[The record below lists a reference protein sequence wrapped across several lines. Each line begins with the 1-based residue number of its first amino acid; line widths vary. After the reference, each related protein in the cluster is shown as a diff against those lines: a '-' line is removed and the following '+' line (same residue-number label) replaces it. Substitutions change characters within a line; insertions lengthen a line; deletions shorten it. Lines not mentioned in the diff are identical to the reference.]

1 VTGRPRVGRPPGR
14 QRPGGGA
21 LVLALILV
29 ALNLRPAIASVP
41 PVLPDIQ
48 RDLGLSGTAAGALT
62 ALPVVCL
69 GLFAPV
75 AARLAARFGVDR
87 VVAWALVVLGAGT
100 LARAVGGAAGL
111 FAATF
116 LAGIGLAVGGAL
128 LPGIVKAHFA
138 ADRAATVTGLYT
150 TGLAGGA
157 LLAAALT
164 VPLRNL
170 FGGSWAPA
178 LAVWALPA
186 VAALA
191 VWRQVAPRPAAAGSA
206 PPAGLG
212 APAPDPPGSLSA
224 AGAEA
229 RGLDPPAASDLPAEA
244 AAPPGQGLPWRSGL
258 AWRVTLYT
266 GLQSL
271 LFYASLTWL
280 APLFQAH
287 GWSAERA
294 GALLAV
300 FSLTQLVSTLGL
312 PVLAD
317 RTGDRRPWIALAVS
331 ACTAGLLALAVAPL
345 AAPWLVAAVIGFGTG
360 GMFAMALTLLVDA
373 AADPA
378 ASRRLSGMAFLVG
391 YLLAA
396 AGPAAVGGLY
406 DATGGFTA
414 AFLALVAVGVVTL
427 ALGVSVRRGQVVWA
441 AGPRSD
447 GRQPRCRRR

>member
-1 VTGRPRVGRPPGR
+1 VKGRPHAQRPPGR
-14 QRPGGGA
+14 RRPGDGA
-21 LVLALILV
+21 LVLALVLV

-48 RDLGLSGTAAGALT
+48 RDLGLSGTGAGVLT
-62 ALPVVCL
+62 ALPVLCL
-69 GLFAPV
+69 GLFAP
-75 AARLAARFGVDR
+75 AAAWLAGRFGVDR

-100 LARAVGGAAGL
+100 LARALGGAAVL

-128 LPGIVKAHFA
+128 LPGIVKAHFP

-186 VAALA
+186 AAALL
-191 VWRQVAPRPAAAGSA
+191 VWRQVAA
-206 PPAGLG
+206 PT
-212 APAPDPPGSLSA
+212 APGRPPGSPEPLGEPG
-224 AGAEA
+224 AGVGGS
-229 RGLDPPAASDLPAEA
+229 RGPADE
-244 AAPPGQGLPWRSGL
+244 AAPPGGGGPRNLGPAAEPVPAAGGGLPWRSGL

-271 LFYASLTWL
+271 LFYAALTWL
-280 APLFQAH
+280 SPLYRAQ

-294 GALLAV
+294 GLLLAV
-300 FSLTQLVSTLGL
+300 FSLSQLAATLGL
-312 PVLAD
+312 PALAD
-317 RTGDRRPWIALAVS
+317 RTGDRRPWIALAVG
-331 ACTAGLLALAVAPL
+331 ACTAGLLVVAVAPM
-345 AAPWLVAAVIGFGTG
+345 AAPWLAAAVIGFGVG
-360 GMFAMALTLLVDA
+360 GQFAMALTLLVDT

-396 AGPAAVGGLY
+396 AGPAAVGVLY

-414 AFLALVAVGVVTL
+414 AFLALTAIGVVTL
-427 ALGVSVRRGQVVWA
+427 ALGVSVRRGAVV
-441 AGPRSD
+441 
-447 GRQPRCRRR
+447 

>member
-1 VTGRPRVGRPPGR
+1 VRRRPPAVRPPGPR
-14 QRPGGGA
+14 RPGGGA

-191 VWRQVAPRPAAAGSA
+191 VWRRVAA
-206 PPAGLG
+206 PPAT
-212 APAPDPPGSLSA
+212 PDPP
-224 AGAEA
+224 AGDA
-229 RGLDPPAASDLPAEA
+229 GPPAGP
-244 AAPPGQGLPWRSGL
+244 APPPAGGGLPWRSGL

-280 APLFQAH
+280 SPLFQAH

-300 FSLTQLVSTLGL
+300 FSLTQLVATLGL

-360 GMFAMALTLLVDA
+360 GQFAMALTLLVDA

-396 AGPAAVGGLY
+396 VGPAAVGGLY

-414 AFLALVAVGVVTL
+414 AFLALTAVGVVTL
-427 ALGVSVRRGQVVWA
+427 ALGVSVRRGAVV
-441 AGPRSD
+441 
-447 GRQPRCRRR
+447 

>member
-1 VTGRPRVGRPPGR
+1 VTGRQRAVRPPGR
-14 QRPGGGA
+14 RRPGGGA
-21 LVLALILV
+21 LVLALVLV

-100 LARAVGGAAGL
+100 LVRALGGAAGL

-128 LPGIVKAHFA
+128 LPGIVKANFA

-170 FGGSWAPA
+170 LGGSWAPA

-191 VWRQVAPRPAAAGSA
+191 VWRQVAPPAA
-206 PPAGLG
+206 PAT
-212 APAPDPPGSLSA
+212 
-224 AGAEA
+224 
-229 RGLDPPAASDLPAEA
+229 PAAEGLA
-244 AAPPGQGLPWRSGL
+244 AAPGGLPWRSGL

-280 APLFQAH
+280 SPLFQAH

-300 FSLTQLVSTLGL
+300 FSLTQLVATLGL

-360 GMFAMALTLLVDA
+360 GQFAMALTLLVDA

-414 AFLALVAVGVVTL
+414 AFLALTAVGVVTL
-427 ALGVSVRRGQVVWA
+427 ALGVSVRRGPVV
-441 AGPRSD
+441 
-447 GRQPRCRRR
+447 

>member
-1 VTGRPRVGRPPGR
+1 
-14 QRPGGGA
+14 
-21 LVLALILV
+21 LVLV

-48 RDLGLSGTAAGALT
+48 HDLGLSGTGAGVLT
-62 ALPVVCL
+62 ALPVLCL
-69 GLFAPV
+69 GLFAP
-75 AARLAARFGVDR
+75 AAAWLASRFGVDR

-100 LARAVGGAAGL
+100 LARALGGAAVL

-128 LPGIVKAHFA
+128 LPGIVKAHFP

-186 VAALA
+186 AAALL
-191 VWRQVAPRPAAAGSA
+191 VWRQVAAPGRPAAE
-206 PPAGLG
+206 P
-212 APAPDPPGSLSA
+212 APA
-224 AGAEA
+224 AG
-229 RGLDPPAASDLPAEA
+229 G
-244 AAPPGQGLPWRSGL
+244 GLPWRSGL

-271 LFYASLTWL
+271 LFYAALTWL
-280 APLFQAH
+280 SPLYRAR

-294 GALLAV
+294 GLLLAV
-300 FSLTQLVSTLGL
+300 FSLTQLVATLGL
-312 PVLAD
+312 PALAD
-317 RTGDRRPWIALAVS
+317 RTGDRRPWTALAVG
-331 ACTAGLLALAVAPL
+331 ACTAGLLVVAVAPM
-345 AAPWLVAAVIGFGTG
+345 AAPWLAAAVIGFGTG
-360 GMFAMALTLLVDA
+360 GQFAMALTLLVDT

-396 AGPAAVGGLY
+396 AGPAAVGVLH
-406 DATGGFTA
+406 DVTGGFTA
-414 AFLALVAVGVVTL
+414 AFLALTVIGVVTL
-427 ALGVSVRRGQVVWA
+427 TLGVSVRRGAVV
-441 AGPRSD
+441 
-447 GRQPRCRRR
+447 

>member
-1 VTGRPRVGRPPGR
+1 V
-14 QRPGGGA
+14 
-21 LVLALILV
+21 LV

-48 RDLGLSGTAAGALT
+48 RDLGLSGTAAGLLT

-69 GLFAPV
+69 GLFAPA
-75 AARLAARFGVDR
+75 AARLAGRFGVDR
-87 VVAWALVVLGAGT
+87 VVAGALVVLGAGT
-100 LARAVGGAAGL
+100 LARAVGGGSGGLMPGSPALRIAGL

-116 LAGIGLAVGGAL
+116 LAGAGLAVGGAL
-128 LPGIVKAHFA
+128 LPGIVKAHVA
-138 ADRAATVTGLYT
+138 EDRAATVTGLYT

-170 FGGSWAPA
+170 LGGSWAPA

-191 VWRQVAPRPAAAGSA
+191 VWRQVTPLPGAARPAADP
-206 PPAGLG
+206 PPAGT
-212 APAPDPPGSLSA
+212 PP
-224 AGAEA
+224 
-229 RGLDPPAASDLPAEA
+229 RG
-244 AAPPGQGLPWRSGL
+244 GLPWHSRL

-280 APLFQAH
+280 APLYQAR

-300 FSLTQLVSTLGL
+300 FSLTQLVATLGL

-317 RTGDRRPWIALAVS
+317 RTGDRRPWIALSVG
-331 ACTAGLLALAVAPL
+331 ACTAGLAALAVAPL
-345 AAPWLVAAVIGFGTG
+345 AAPWLVAAMIGFGAG
-360 GMFAMALTLLVDA
+360 GQFAMALTLLVDA

-414 AFLALVAVGVVTL
+414 AFLALAAVGVVTL
-427 ALGVSVRRGQVVWA
+427 ALGVSVRRGQVV
-441 AGPRSD
+441 
-447 GRQPRCRRR
+447 

>member
-1 VTGRPRVGRPPGR
+1 VF
-14 QRPGGGA
+14 
-21 LVLALILV
+21 ALILV

-48 RDLGLSGTAAGALT
+48 RDLHLSGTAAGALT

-75 AARLAARFGVDR
+75 AARLAARFGVGR

-186 VAALA
+186 AAALA
-191 VWRQVAPRPAAAGSA
+191 VWRQVAPPPAAGPAPPTGAADPAAAPGV
-206 PPAGLG
+206 
-212 APAPDPPGSLSA
+212 PPG
-224 AGAEA
+224 
-229 RGLDPPAASDLPAEA
+229 RG
-244 AAPPGQGLPWRSGL
+244 GLPWRSGL

-280 APLFQAH
+280 SPLFQAH

-427 ALGVSVRRGQVVWA
+427 AFGVSVRRGEVV
-441 AGPRSD
+441 
-447 GRQPRCRRR
+447 

>member
-1 VTGRPRVGRPPGR
+1 
-14 QRPGGGA
+14 
-21 LVLALILV
+21 LVLV

-48 RDLGLSGTAAGALT
+48 HDLGLSGTGAGVLT
-62 ALPVVCL
+62 ALPVLCL
-69 GLFAPV
+69 GLFAP
-75 AARLAARFGVDR
+75 AAAWLAGRFGVDR

-100 LARAVGGAAGL
+100 LARAVGGAAVL

-128 LPGIVKAHFA
+128 LPGIVKAHFP

-186 VAALA
+186 AAALL
-191 VWRQVAPRPAAAGSA
+191 VWRQVAAAGSRG
-206 PPAGLG
+206 PAAEP
-212 APAPDPPGSLSA
+212 APA
-224 AGAEA
+224 AG
-229 RGLDPPAASDLPAEA
+229 G
-244 AAPPGQGLPWRSGL
+244 GLPWRSGL

-271 LFYASLTWL
+271 LFYAALTWL
-280 APLFQAH
+280 SPLYRAH

-294 GALLAV
+294 GLLLAV
-300 FSLTQLVSTLGL
+300 FSLTQLVATLGL
-312 PVLAD
+312 PALAD
-317 RTGDRRPWIALAVS
+317 RTGDRRPWTALAVG
-331 ACTAGLLALAVAPL
+331 ACTAGLLVVAVAPM
-345 AAPWLVAAVIGFGTG
+345 AAPWLAAAVIGFGTG
-360 GMFAMALTLLVDA
+360 GQFAMALTLLVDT

-396 AGPAAVGGLY
+396 AGPAAVGILH
-406 DATGGFTA
+406 DATGGFTE
-414 AFLALVAVGVVTL
+414 AFLALTVIGVVTL
-427 ALGVSVRRGQVVWA
+427 ALGVSVRRGAVV
-441 AGPRSD
+441 
-447 GRQPRCRRR
+447 

>member
-1 VTGRPRVGRPPGR
+1 MRGRPHAVRPPGPR
-14 QRPGGGA
+14 QPGGGA
-21 LVLALILV
+21 LVLALVLV

-75 AARLAARFGVDR
+75 AARLAGRFGVDR

-116 LAGIGLAVGGAL
+116 VAGIGLAVGGAL
-128 LPGIVKAHFA
+128 LPGIVKANFA
-138 ADRAATVTGLYT
+138 ADRAATVTGMYT

-170 FGGSWAPA
+170 LGGSWAPA

-191 VWRQVAPRPAAAGSA
+191 VWRQVAA
-206 PPAGLG
+206 PAG
-212 APAPDPPGSLSA
+212 PG
-224 AGAEA
+224 GP
-229 RGLDPPAASDLPAEA
+229 GPAEA
-244 AAPPGQGLPWRSGL
+244 SPPARGGLPWRSGL

-280 APLFQAH
+280 SPLFQAR

-300 FSLTQLVSTLGL
+300 FSLTQLVATLGL

-317 RTGDRRPWIALAVS
+317 RTGDRRPWIALSVS

-360 GMFAMALTLLVDA
+360 GQFAMALTLLVDA

-378 ASRRLSGMAFLVG
+378 AARRLSGMAFLVG

-414 AFLALVAVGVVTL
+414 AFLALTAVGVVTL
-427 ALGVSVRRGQVVWA
+427 ALGVSVRRGAVV
-441 AGPRSD
+441 
-447 GRQPRCRRR
+447 

>member
-1 VTGRPRVGRPPGR
+1 VKGRPHAQRPPGR
-14 QRPGGGA
+14 RRPGGGA
-21 LVLALILV
+21 LVLALVLV

-48 RDLGLSGTAAGALT
+48 RDLGLSGTGAGVLT
-62 ALPVVCL
+62 ALPVLCL
-69 GLFAPV
+69 GLFAP
-75 AARLAARFGVDR
+75 AAAWLAGRFGVDR

-100 LARAVGGAAGL
+100 LARALGGAAAL

-128 LPGIVKAHFA
+128 LPGIVKAHFP

-186 VAALA
+186 AAALL
-191 VWRQVAPRPAAAGSA
+191 VWRQVAAPGAPAAAPESPGRAGGSGPRDA
-206 PPAGLG
+206 GGGGWRGAGVGGSPGPA
-212 APAPDPPGSLSA
+212 AEPVPA
-224 AGAEA
+224 AG
-229 RGLDPPAASDLPAEA
+229 G
-244 AAPPGQGLPWRSGL
+244 GLPWRSGL

-271 LFYASLTWL
+271 LFYAALTWL
-280 APLFQAH
+280 SPLYRAR

-294 GALLAV
+294 GLLLAM
-300 FSLTQLVSTLGL
+300 FSLTQLVATLGL
-312 PVLAD
+312 PALAD
-317 RTGDRRPWIALAVS
+317 RTGERRPWIALAAG
-331 ACTAGLLALAVAPL
+331 ACTAGLLVVAVAPM
-345 AAPWLVAAVIGFGTG
+345 AAPWLAAAVIGFGAG
-360 GMFAMALTLLVDA
+360 GQFAMALTLLVDT

-396 AGPAAVGGLY
+396 AGPAAVGVLY

-414 AFLALVAVGVVTL
+414 AFLALTAIGVVTL
-427 ALGVSVRRGQVVWA
+427 ALGVSVRRGAVV
-441 AGPRSD
+441 
-447 GRQPRCRRR
+447 

>member
-1 VTGRPRVGRPPGR
+1 VKGRPHALRPPGR
-14 QRPGGGA
+14 WRPGGGA
-21 LVLALILV
+21 LVLALVLV

-48 RDLGLSGTAAGALT
+48 RDLGLSGTGAGALT
-62 ALPVVCL
+62 ALPVLCL
-69 GLFAPV
+69 GLFAP
-75 AARLAARFGVDR
+75 AAAWLAGRFGVDR

-100 LARAVGGAAGL
+100 LARALGGAAVL

-128 LPGIVKAHFA
+128 LPGIVKAHFP

-186 VAALA
+186 AAALL
-191 VWRQVAPRPAAAGSA
+191 VWRQVAAPAGPDRPA
-206 PPAGLG
+206 PEP
-212 APAPDPPGSLSA
+212 
-224 AGAEA
+224 
-229 RGLDPPAASDLPAEA
+229 
-244 AAPPGQGLPWRSGL
+244 APPGPPSGGGGPRNPGPAAEPAPAAGGGLPWRSGL
-258 AWRVTLYT
+258 AWRVTFYT

-271 LFYASLTWL
+271 LFYAALTWL
-280 APLFQAH
+280 SPLYRVQ

-294 GALLAV
+294 GLLLAV
-300 FSLTQLVSTLGL
+300 FSLSQLVATLGL
-312 PVLAD
+312 PALAD
-317 RTGDRRPWIALAVS
+317 RTGDRRPWIALAAG
-331 ACTAGLLALAVAPL
+331 ACTAGLLVVAVAPM
-345 AAPWLVAAVIGFGTG
+345 AAPWLAAAVIGFGAG
-360 GMFAMALTLLVDA
+360 GQFAMALTLLVDT

-396 AGPAAVGGLY
+396 AGPAAVGVLY

-414 AFLALVAVGVVTL
+414 AFLALTAIGVVTL
-427 ALGVSVRRGQVVWA
+427 ALGVSVRRGAVV
-441 AGPRSD
+441 
-447 GRQPRCRRR
+447 

>member
-1 VTGRPRVGRPPGR
+1 
-14 QRPGGGA
+14 
-21 LVLALILV
+21 LVLV

-48 RDLGLSGTAAGALT
+48 HDLGLSGTGAGVLT
-62 ALPVVCL
+62 ALPVLCL
-69 GLFAPV
+69 GLFAP
-75 AARLAARFGVDR
+75 AAAWLASRFGVDR

-100 LARAVGGAAGL
+100 LARALGGAAVL

-128 LPGIVKAHFA
+128 LPGIVKAHFP

-186 VAALA
+186 AAALL
-191 VWRQVAPRPAAAGSA
+191 VWRQVAAPGRPAAE
-206 PPAGLG
+206 P
-212 APAPDPPGSLSA
+212 APA
-224 AGAEA
+224 AG
-229 RGLDPPAASDLPAEA
+229 G
-244 AAPPGQGLPWRSGL
+244 GLPWRSGL

-271 LFYASLTWL
+271 LFYAALTWL
-280 APLFQAH
+280 SPLYRAR

-294 GALLAV
+294 GLLLAV
-300 FSLTQLVSTLGL
+300 FSLTQLVATLGL
-312 PVLAD
+312 PALAD
-317 RTGDRRPWIALAVS
+317 RTGDRRPWTALAVG
-331 ACTAGLLALAVAPL
+331 ACTAGLLVVAVAPM
-345 AAPWLVAAVIGFGTG
+345 AAPWLAAAVIGFGTG
-360 GMFAMALTLLVDA
+360 GQFAMALTLLVDT

-396 AGPAAVGGLY
+396 AGPAAVGVLH
-406 DATGGFTA
+406 DVTGGFTA
-414 AFLALVAVGVVTL
+414 AFLALTVIGVVTL
-427 ALGVSVRRGQVVWA
+427 ALGVSVRRGAVV
-441 AGPRSD
+441 
-447 GRQPRCRRR
+447 

>member
-1 VTGRPRVGRPPGR
+1 MRGRPHAVRPPGPR
-14 QRPGGGA
+14 QPGGGA
-21 LVLALILV
+21 LVLALVLV

-69 GLFAPV
+69 GLFAPL
-75 AARLAARFGVDR
+75 AARLAGRFGVDR

-116 LAGIGLAVGGAL
+116 VAGIGLAVGGAL
-128 LPGIVKAHFA
+128 LPGIVKANFA
-138 ADRAATVTGLYT
+138 ADRAATVTGMYT

-170 FGGSWAPA
+170 LGGSWAPA

-191 VWRQVAPRPAAAGSA
+191 VWRQVAA
-206 PPAGLG
+206 PAGPG
-212 APAPDPPGSLSA
+212 PPG
-224 AGAEA
+224 
-229 RGLDPPAASDLPAEA
+229 PAEA
-244 AAPPGQGLPWRSGL
+244 SPPARGGLPWRSGL

-280 APLFQAH
+280 SPLFQAR

-300 FSLTQLVSTLGL
+300 FSLTQLVATLGL

-317 RTGDRRPWIALAVS
+317 RTGDRRPWIALSVS

-360 GMFAMALTLLVDA
+360 GQFAMALTLLVDA

-378 ASRRLSGMAFLVG
+378 AARRLSGMAFLVG

-414 AFLALVAVGVVTL
+414 AFLALTAVGVVTL
-427 ALGVSVRRGQVVWA
+427 ALGVSVRRGAVV
-441 AGPRSD
+441 
-447 GRQPRCRRR
+447 

>member
-1 VTGRPRVGRPPGR
+1 VRGGPDTVRPPGR
-14 QRPGGGA
+14 RRPGGGA
-21 LVLALILV
+21 LAAALVLV

-41 PVLPDIQ
+41 PVLLDIQ
-48 RDLGLSGTAAGALT
+48 RDLGLSGTAAGVLT

-69 GLFAPV
+69 GVFAPV
-75 AARLAARFGVDR
+75 AARLAARFGVGR
-87 VVAWALVVLGAGT
+87 VVAASLVVLGVGT
-100 LARAVGGAAGL
+100 LARAAGGAAWL
-111 FAATF
+111 FAAT
-116 LAGIGLAVGGAL
+116 LVAGAGLAVGGAL
-128 LPGIVKAHFA
+128 LPGIVKAHFPE
-138 ADRAATVTGLYT
+138 DRAATVTGLYT

-191 VWRQVAPRPAAAGSA
+191 VWRRVAVVAGPDRS
-206 PPAGLG
+206 PG
-212 APAPDPPGSLSA
+212 APA
-224 AGAEA
+224 A
-229 RGLDPPAASDLPAEA
+229 RG
-244 AAPPGQGLPWRSGL
+244 GMPWRSGL

-271 LFYASLTWL
+271 LFYAALTWL
-280 APLFQAH
+280 SPLYQAR

-300 FSLTQLVSTLGL
+300 FSLAQLVATLGL

-317 RTGDRRPWIALAVS
+317 RTGDRRPWIALSVG
-331 ACTAGLLALAVAPL
+331 ACTAGLLLVAVAPL
-345 AAPWLVAAVIGFGTG
+345 AAPWPVAALIGFGVG
-360 GMFAMALTLLVDA
+360 GQFAMALTLLVDV

-406 DATGGFTA
+406 DATGGFTT
-414 AFLALVAVGVVTL
+414 AFLALTGIGVVTL
-427 ALGVSVRRGQVVWA
+427 ALGVSVRRGPVV
-441 AGPRSD
+441 
-447 GRQPRCRRR
+447 

>member
-1 VTGRPRVGRPPGR
+1 
-14 QRPGGGA
+14 
-21 LVLALILV
+21 LVLV

-48 RDLGLSGTAAGALT
+48 HDLGLSGTGAGALT
-62 ALPVVCL
+62 ALPVLCL
-69 GLFAPV
+69 GLFAP
-75 AARLAARFGVDR
+75 AAAWLAGRFGVDR
-87 VVAWALVVLGAGT
+87 AVAWALVVLGAGT
-100 LARAVGGAAGL
+100 LARALGGAAVL

-128 LPGIVKAHFA
+128 LPGIVKAHFP
-138 ADRAATVTGLYT
+138 ADRQATVTGLYT

-186 VAALA
+186 AAALL
-191 VWRQVAPRPAAAGSA
+191 VWRQVAASGRPAAE
-206 PPAGLG
+206 P
-212 APAPDPPGSLSA
+212 APAAPG
-224 AGAEA
+224 
-229 RGLDPPAASDLPAEA
+229 
-244 AAPPGQGLPWRSGL
+244 GLPWRSGL

-271 LFYASLTWL
+271 LFYAALTWL
-280 APLFQAH
+280 SPLYRAH

-294 GALLAV
+294 GLLLAV
-300 FSLTQLVSTLGL
+300 FSLTQLVATLGL
-312 PVLAD
+312 PALAD
-317 RTGDRRPWIALAVS
+317 RTGDRRPWTALAVG
-331 ACTAGLLALAVAPL
+331 ACTAGLLVVAVAPM
-345 AAPWLVAAVIGFGTG
+345 AAPWLAAAVIGFGTG
-360 GMFAMALTLLVDA
+360 GQFAMALTLLVDT

-396 AGPAAVGGLY
+396 AGPAAVGVLH

-414 AFLALVAVGVVTL
+414 AFLALTVIGVVTL
-427 ALGVSVRRGQVVWA
+427 ALGVSVRRGAVV
-441 AGPRSD
+441 
-447 GRQPRCRRR
+447 

>member
-1 VTGRPRVGRPPGR
+1 VRGRPHAVRPPGR
-14 QRPGGGA
+14 RQPGGGA
-21 LVLALILV
+21 LVLALVLV

-48 RDLGLSGTAAGALT
+48 RDLRLSGTAAGALT

-75 AARLAARFGVDR
+75 AARLAGRFGVDR

-116 LAGIGLAVGGAL
+116 VAGIGLAVGGAL

-170 FGGSWAPA
+170 LGGAWAPA

-191 VWRQVAPRPAAAGSA
+191 VWRRVAVPAGPGPPGPGPAGEAS
-206 PPAGLG
+206 PPA
-212 APAPDPPGSLSA
+212 
-224 AGAEA
+224 
-229 RGLDPPAASDLPAEA
+229 RG
-244 AAPPGQGLPWRSGL
+244 GLPWRSGL

-280 APLFQAH
+280 SPLFQAR

-300 FSLTQLVSTLGL
+300 FSLTQLVATLGL

-317 RTGDRRPWIALAVS
+317 RTGDRRPWIALSVS

-360 GMFAMALTLLVDA
+360 GQFAMALTLLVDA

-414 AFLALVAVGVVTL
+414 AFLALTVIGMVTL
-427 ALGVSVRRGQVVWA
+427 ALGVSVRRGAVV
-441 AGPRSD
+441 
-447 GRQPRCRRR
+447 

>member
-1 VTGRPRVGRPPGR
+1 
-14 QRPGGGA
+14 
-21 LVLALILV
+21 LVLV

-48 RDLGLSGTAAGALT
+48 HDLGLSGTGAGVLT
-62 ALPVVCL
+62 ALPVLCL
-69 GLFAPV
+69 GLFAP
-75 AARLAARFGVDR
+75 AAAWLAGRFGVAR

-100 LARAVGGAAGL
+100 LARALGGAAVL

-128 LPGIVKAHFA
+128 LPGIVKAHFP

-186 VAALA
+186 AAALL
-191 VWRQVAPRPAAAGSA
+191 VWRQVAAPAGPPPAPTAGDGPRSPGLAAEPA
-206 PPAGLG
+206 PPS
-212 APAPDPPGSLSA
+212 PG
-224 AGAEA
+224 
-229 RGLDPPAASDLPAEA
+229 
-244 AAPPGQGLPWRSGL
+244 GLPWRSGL

-271 LFYASLTWL
+271 LFYAALTWL
-280 APLFQAH
+280 SPLYRAH

-294 GALLAV
+294 GLLLAV
-300 FSLTQLVSTLGL
+300 FSLTQLVATLGL
-312 PVLAD
+312 PALAD
-317 RTGDRRPWIALAVS
+317 RTGDRRPWTALAVG
-331 ACTAGLLALAVAPL
+331 ACTAGLLVVAVAPM
-345 AAPWLVAAVIGFGTG
+345 AAPWLAAAVIGFGTG
-360 GMFAMALTLLVDA
+360 GQFAMALTLLVDT

-396 AGPAAVGGLY
+396 AGPAAVGVLH

-414 AFLALVAVGVVTL
+414 AFLALTVIGVVTL
-427 ALGVSVRRGQVVWA
+427 ALGVSVRRGAVV
-441 AGPRSD
+441 
-447 GRQPRCRRR
+447 

>member
-1 VTGRPRVGRPPGR
+1 MRGRPHAVRPPGR
-14 QRPGGGA
+14 RQPGGGA
-21 LVLALILV
+21 LVLALVLV

-48 RDLGLSGTAAGALT
+48 RDLRLSGTAAGALT

-75 AARLAARFGVDR
+75 AARLAGRFGVDR

-116 LAGIGLAVGGAL
+116 VAGIGLAVGGAL

-170 FGGSWAPA
+170 LGGSWAPA

-191 VWRQVAPRPAAAGSA
+191 VWRRVAVPAGPGPPGPGPAGEAS
-206 PPAGLG
+206 PPA
-212 APAPDPPGSLSA
+212 
-224 AGAEA
+224 
-229 RGLDPPAASDLPAEA
+229 RG
-244 AAPPGQGLPWRSGL
+244 GLPWRSGL

-280 APLFQAH
+280 SPLFQAR

-300 FSLTQLVSTLGL
+300 FSLTQLVATLGL

-317 RTGDRRPWIALAVS
+317 RTGDRRPWIALSVS

-360 GMFAMALTLLVDA
+360 GQFAMALTLLVDA

-414 AFLALVAVGVVTL
+414 AFLALTVIGMVTL
-427 ALGVSVRRGQVVWA
+427 ALGVSVRRGAVV
-441 AGPRSD
+441 
-447 GRQPRCRRR
+447 

>member
-1 VTGRPRVGRPPGR
+1 MRPPGR
-14 QRPGGGA
+14 RQPGGGA
-21 LVLALILV
+21 LVAALVLV

-48 RDLGLSGTAAGALT
+48 RDLGLSGTGAGVLT
-62 ALPVVCL
+62 ALPVLCL
-69 GLFAPV
+69 GLFAP
-75 AARLAARFGVDR
+75 AAAWLAGRFGVDR

-128 LPGIVKAHFA
+128 LPGIVKAHFP

-170 FGGSWAPA
+170 LGGSWAPA

-186 VAALA
+186 AAALA
-191 VWRQVAPRPAAAGSA
+191 VWRQVAPLAGPGPRSASGAGSRSA
-206 PPAGLG
+206 GPEAEEPP
-212 APAPDPPGSLSA
+212 P
-224 AGAEA
+224 
-229 RGLDPPAASDLPAEA
+229 RG
-244 AAPPGQGLPWRSGL
+244 GLPWRSGL

-271 LFYASLTWL
+271 LFYAALTWL
-280 APLFQAH
+280 SPLYQAH
-287 GWSAERA
+287 GWSGERA
-294 GALLAV
+294 GLLLAV
-300 FSLTQLVSTLGL
+300 FSLAQLVATLGL
-312 PVLAD
+312 PALAD
-317 RTGDRRPWIALAVS
+317 RTGDRRPWTALAVG
-331 ACTAGLLALAVAPL
+331 ACTAGMLALAVAPL

-360 GMFAMALTLLVDA
+360 GQFAMALTLLVDA

-396 AGPAAVGGLY
+396 AGPAAVGVLY

-414 AFLALVAVGVVTL
+414 SFLALTVIGAVTL
-427 ALGVSVRRGQVVWA
+427 ALGVSVRRGAVV
-441 AGPRSD
+441 
-447 GRQPRCRRR
+447 

>member
-1 VTGRPRVGRPPGR
+1 VKGRPDAVRPPDR
-14 QRPGGGA
+14 RRPGGGSLAAA
-21 LVLALILV
+21 LVLV

-48 RDLGLSGTAAGALT
+48 RDLGLSGTAAGVLA

-69 GLFAPV
+69 GVFAPV
-75 AARLAARFGVDR
+75 AARLAGRFGVDR
-87 VVAWALVVLGAGT
+87 VVAWAVVVLGAGT
-100 LARAVGGAAGL
+100 LARAAGGAAGL
-111 FAATF
+111 FAAT
-116 LAGIGLAVGGAL
+116 LVAGAGLAVGGAL
-128 LPGIVKAHFA
+128 LPGIVKARFPA
-138 ADRAATVTGLYT
+138 ERAATVTGLYT
-150 TGLAGGA
+150 TGLVGGA

-170 FGGSWAPA
+170 LGGSWTAA

-191 VWRQVAPRPAAAGSA
+191 AWRRVPWAPAAADE
-206 PPAGLG
+206 PPAGPG
-212 APAPDPPGSLSA
+212 PVGTAPAAEPA
-224 AGAEA
+224 AEA
-229 RGLDPPAASDLPAEA
+229 SAGPAPAAALPAGR
-244 AAPPGQGLPWRSGL
+244 PGRRGPAGSPRGGGLPWRSGL

-271 LFYASLTWL
+271 LFYAALTWL
-280 APLFQAH
+280 SPLYQAR

-300 FSLTQLVSTLGL
+300 FNLAQLVATLGL
-312 PVLAD
+312 PTLAD
-317 RTGDRRPWIALAVS
+317 RTGDRRPWIALSVG
-331 ACTAGLLALAVAPL
+331 ACTCGLLAVAVAPL
-345 AAPWLVAAVIGFGTG
+345 AAPWLAAAVIGFGAG
-360 GMFAMALTLLVDA
+360 GQFAMALTLLVDV

-414 AFLALVAVGVVTL
+414 AFLALTAVGVVTL
-427 ALGVSVRRGQVVWA
+427 ALGVSVRRGPVV
-441 AGPRSD
+441 
-447 GRQPRCRRR
+447 

>member
-1 VTGRPRVGRPPGR
+1 
-14 QRPGGGA
+14 
-21 LVLALILV
+21 LVLV

-48 RDLGLSGTAAGALT
+48 HDLGLSGTGAGVLT
-62 ALPVVCL
+62 ALPVLCL
-69 GLFAPV
+69 GLFAP
-75 AARLAARFGVDR
+75 AAAWLASRFGVDR

-100 LARAVGGAAGL
+100 LARALGGAAVL

-128 LPGIVKAHFA
+128 LPGIVKAHFP

-186 VAALA
+186 AAALL
-191 VWRQVAPRPAAAGSA
+191 VWRQVAAPGRPAAE
-206 PPAGLG
+206 PA
-212 APAPDPPGSLSA
+212 AA
-224 AGAEA
+224 AG
-229 RGLDPPAASDLPAEA
+229 G
-244 AAPPGQGLPWRSGL
+244 GLPWRSGL

-271 LFYASLTWL
+271 LFYAALTWL
-280 APLFQAH
+280 SPLYRAR

-294 GALLAV
+294 GLLLAV
-300 FSLTQLVSTLGL
+300 FSLTQLVATLGL
-312 PVLAD
+312 PALAD
-317 RTGDRRPWIALAVS
+317 RTGDRRPWTALAVG
-331 ACTAGLLALAVAPL
+331 ACTAGLLVVAVAPM
-345 AAPWLVAAVIGFGTG
+345 AAPWLAAAVIGFGTG
-360 GMFAMALTLLVDA
+360 GQFAMALTLLVDT

-396 AGPAAVGGLY
+396 AGPAAVGVLH
-406 DATGGFTA
+406 DVTGGFTA
-414 AFLALVAVGVVTL
+414 AFLALTVIGVVTL
-427 ALGVSVRRGQVVWA
+427 ALGVSVRRGAVV
-441 AGPRSD
+441 
-447 GRQPRCRRR
+447 

>member
-1 VTGRPRVGRPPGR
+1 MTGRPRALRPPGR

-21 LVLALILV
+21 LVLALVLV

-170 FGGSWAPA
+170 LGGSWAPA

-191 VWRQVAPRPAAAGSA
+191 VWRQVAMPPGPGGAPAAPAAPGPPADRAAPDPRLGAGSA
-206 PPAGLG
+206 GVPGAAPVAEDAPAAPGPPAMPATAEGEP
-212 APAPDPPGSLSA
+212 PAPG
-224 AGAEA
+224 
-229 RGLDPPAASDLPAEA
+229 
-244 AAPPGQGLPWRSGL
+244 GLPWRSGL

-280 APLFQAH
+280 SPLFQAH

-317 RTGDRRPWIALAVS
+317 RTGDRRPWIALAVG

-345 AAPWLVAAVIGFGTG
+345 AAPWLVAAVIGLGTG
-360 GMFAMALTLLVDA
+360 GQFAMALTLLVDA

-414 AFLALVAVGVVTL
+414 AFVALTAVGVVTL
-427 ALGVSVRRGQVVWA
+427 ALGVSVRRGAVV
-441 AGPRSD
+441 
-447 GRQPRCRRR
+447 

>member
-1 VTGRPRVGRPPGR
+1 MRGGPDTARPPGR
-14 QRPGGGA
+14 RRPGGGA
-21 LVLALILV
+21 LAAVLVLV

-48 RDLGLSGTAAGALT
+48 RDLGLSGTAAGVLT

-69 GLFAPV
+69 GVFAPV
-75 AARLAARFGVDR
+75 AARLAARFGVGR
-87 VVAWALVVLGAGT
+87 VVAASLVVLGAGT
-100 LARAVGGAAGL
+100 LARAAGGAAWL
-111 FAATF
+111 FAAT
-116 LAGIGLAVGGAL
+116 LVAGAGLAVGGAL
-128 LPGIVKAHFA
+128 LPGIVKANFPE
-138 ADRAATVTGLYT
+138 DRAATVTGLYT

-178 LAVWALPA
+178 LALWALPA

-191 VWRQVAPRPAAAGSA
+191 VWRRVAAVVGADRPPGEPGPAAAGPA
-206 PPAGLG
+206 ELPAAGPHPAELPAGG
-212 APAPDPPGSLSA
+212 PH
-224 AGAEA
+224 
-229 RGLDPPAASDLPAEA
+229 PAERT
-244 AAPPGQGLPWRSGL
+244 PGRQCGGLPWRSGL

-271 LFYASLTWL
+271 LFYAALTWL
-280 APLFQAH
+280 SPLYQAR

-300 FSLTQLVSTLGL
+300 FSLAQLVATLGL

-317 RTGDRRPWIALAVS
+317 RTGDRRPWIALSVG
-331 ACTAGLLALAVAPL
+331 ACTAGLLLVAVAPL
-345 AAPWLVAAVIGFGTG
+345 AAPWPVAALIGFGVG
-360 GMFAMALTLLVDA
+360 GQFAMALTLLVDV

-378 ASRRLSGMAFLVG
+378 ASQRLSGMAFLVG

-414 AFLALVAVGVVTL
+414 AFLALTGIGVVTL
-427 ALGVSVRRGQVVWA
+427 ALGVSVRRGPVV
-441 AGPRSD
+441 
-447 GRQPRCRRR
+447 

>member
-1 VTGRPRVGRPPGR
+1 VRGRPHAVRPPGR
-14 QRPGGGA
+14 RQPGGGA
-21 LVLALILV
+21 LVLALVLV

-48 RDLGLSGTAAGALT
+48 RDLRLSGTAAGALT

-75 AARLAARFGVDR
+75 AARLAGRFGVDR

-116 LAGIGLAVGGAL
+116 VAGIGLAVGGAL

-170 FGGSWAPA
+170 LGGAWAPA

-191 VWRQVAPRPAAAGSA
+191 VWRRVAVPAGPGPPGPGPAGEAS
-206 PPAGLG
+206 PPA
-212 APAPDPPGSLSA
+212 
-224 AGAEA
+224 
-229 RGLDPPAASDLPAEA
+229 RG
-244 AAPPGQGLPWRSGL
+244 GLPWRSGL

-280 APLFQAH
+280 SPLFQAR

-300 FSLTQLVSTLGL
+300 FSLTQLVATLGL

-317 RTGDRRPWIALAVS
+317 RTGDRRPWIALSVS

-360 GMFAMALTLLVDA
+360 GQFAMALTLLVDA

-414 AFLALVAVGVVTL
+414 AFLALTVIGVVTL
-427 ALGVSVRRGQVVWA
+427 ALGVSVRRGAVV
-441 AGPRSD
+441 
-447 GRQPRCRRR
+447 

>member
-1 VTGRPRVGRPPGR
+1 VRPPG
-14 QRPGGGA
+14 QQPGGGVLVAA
-21 LVLALILV
+21 LVLV

-48 RDLGLSGTAAGALT
+48 RDLGLSGTGAGVLT
-62 ALPVVCL
+62 ALPVLCL
-69 GLFAPV
+69 GLFAP
-75 AARLAARFGVDR
+75 AAAWLAGRFGVDR
-87 VVAWALVVLGAGT
+87 VVAWALIVLGAGT

-128 LPGIVKAHFA
+128 LPGIVKAHFP

-186 VAALA
+186 AAALA
-191 VWRQVAPRPAAAGSA
+191 VWRKVAPLAGSGPRSASGAGSGSAGPEAEGA
-206 PPAGLG
+206 PP
-212 APAPDPPGSLSA
+212 P
-224 AGAEA
+224 
-229 RGLDPPAASDLPAEA
+229 RG
-244 AAPPGQGLPWRSGL
+244 GLPWRSGL

-271 LFYASLTWL
+271 LFYAALTWL
-280 APLFQAH
+280 SPLYQAH
-287 GWSAERA
+287 GWSGERA
-294 GALLAV
+294 GLLLAV
-300 FSLTQLVSTLGL
+300 FSLAQLVATLGL
-312 PVLAD
+312 PALAD
-317 RTGDRRPWIALAVS
+317 RTGDRRPWTALAVG
-331 ACTAGLLALAVAPL
+331 ACTAGMAALAVAPL

-360 GMFAMALTLLVDA
+360 GQFAMALTLLVDA

-396 AGPAAVGGLY
+396 AGPAAVGVLY

-414 AFLALVAVGVVTL
+414 AFLALTVIGVVTL
-427 ALGVSVRRGQVVWA
+427 ALGVSVRRGAVV
-441 AGPRSD
+441 
-447 GRQPRCRRR
+447 

>member
-1 VTGRPRVGRPPGR
+1 V
-14 QRPGGGA
+14 
-21 LVLALILV
+21 LV

-48 RDLGLSGTAAGALT
+48 RDLGLSGTAAGLLT

-69 GLFAPV
+69 GVFAP
-75 AARLAARFGVDR
+75 AAAWLAGRLGVDR
-87 VVAWALVVLGAGT
+87 VVTWALVVLGAGT
-100 LARAVGGAAGL
+100 LARAVGGGSGGLVPGSPALRIAGL
-111 FAATF
+111 FAATL
-116 LAGIGLAVGGAL
+116 LAGAGLAVGGAL
-128 LPGIVKAHFA
+128 LPGIVKAHVA
-138 ADRAATVTGLYT
+138 EDRAATVTGLYT

-170 FGGSWAPA
+170 LGGWAPA

-191 VWRQVAPRPAAAGSA
+191 VWRQAALRPGHAALPAAAE
-206 PPAGLG
+206 P
-212 APAPDPPGSLSA
+212 APAAEPVPAAVGRAPKA
-224 AGAEA
+224 AG
-229 RGLDPPAASDLPAEA
+229 GA
-244 AAPPGQGLPWRSGL
+244 AAPGGLPWRSRL

-280 APLFQAH
+280 APLYQAR

-300 FSLTQLVSTLGL
+300 FSLTQLVATLGL

-317 RTGDRRPWIALAVS
+317 RTGDRRPWIALSVG
-331 ACTAGLLALAVAPL
+331 ACTAGLAALAVAPL
-345 AAPWLVAAVIGFGTG
+345 AAPWLVAAMIGFGAG
-360 GMFAMALTLLVDA
+360 GQFAMALTLLVDA

-414 AFLALVAVGVVTL
+414 AFLALAAVGVVTL
-427 ALGVSVRRGQVVWA
+427 ALGVSVRRGQVV
-441 AGPRSD
+441 
-447 GRQPRCRRR
+447 

>member
-1 VTGRPRVGRPPGR
+1 VRPPGR
-14 QRPGGGA
+14 RQPGGGA
-21 LVLALILV
+21 LVAALVLV

-48 RDLGLSGTAAGALT
+48 RDLGLSGTGAGVLT
-62 ALPVVCL
+62 ALPVLCL
-69 GLFAPV
+69 GLFAP
-75 AARLAARFGVDR
+75 AAAWLAGRFGVDR

-128 LPGIVKAHFA
+128 LPGIVKAHFP

-170 FGGSWAPA
+170 LGGSWAPA

-186 VAALA
+186 AAALA
-191 VWRQVAPRPAAAGSA
+191 VWRQVAPLAGPGARSAGGAGSRSA
-206 PPAGLG
+206 GPEAEEPP
-212 APAPDPPGSLSA
+212 P
-224 AGAEA
+224 
-229 RGLDPPAASDLPAEA
+229 RG
-244 AAPPGQGLPWRSGL
+244 GLPWRSGL

-271 LFYASLTWL
+271 LFYAALTWL
-280 APLFQAH
+280 SPLYQAH
-287 GWSAERA
+287 GWSGERA
-294 GALLAV
+294 GLLLAV
-300 FSLTQLVSTLGL
+300 FSLAQLVATLGL
-312 PVLAD
+312 PALAD
-317 RTGDRRPWIALAVS
+317 RTGDRRPWTALAVG
-331 ACTAGLLALAVAPL
+331 ACTAGMLALAVAPL

-360 GMFAMALTLLVDA
+360 GQFAMALTLLVDA

-396 AGPAAVGGLY
+396 AGPAAVGVLY

-414 AFLALVAVGVVTL
+414 SFLALTVIGAVTL
-427 ALGVSVRRGQVVWA
+427 ALGVSVRRGAVV
-441 AGPRSD
+441 
-447 GRQPRCRRR
+447 

>member
-1 VTGRPRVGRPPGR
+1 MVRPPDR

-21 LVLALILV
+21 LVAALILV

-48 RDLGLSGTAAGALT
+48 RDLRLSGTAAGALT

-75 AARLAARFGVDR
+75 AAWLAARFGVDR

-170 FGGSWAPA
+170 LGGSWAPA

-191 VWRQVAPRPAAAGSA
+191 VWRQVAPRPAAGSA
-206 PPAGLG
+206 PPAGDAG
-212 APAPDPPGSLSA
+212 APAGLAPPAGD
-224 AGAEA
+224 AGAPA
-229 RGLDPPAASDLPAEA
+229 GLAPPAAADPQAEA
-244 AAPPGQGLPWRSGL
+244 PAPPGGGLPWRSGL

-280 APLFQAH
+280 SPLFQTH

-300 FSLTQLVSTLGL
+300 FSLTQLVATLGL

-360 GMFAMALTLLVDA
+360 GQFAMALTLLVDA

-414 AFLALVAVGVVTL
+414 AFLALTAVGVVTL
-427 ALGVSVRRGQVVWA
+427 ALGVSVRRGAVV
-441 AGPRSD
+441 
-447 GRQPRCRRR
+447 

>member
-1 VTGRPRVGRPPGR
+1 VTGRPRVVRPPGR

-100 LARAVGGAAGL
+100 LARSVGGAAGL

-128 LPGIVKAHFA
+128 LPGIVKANFA

-170 FGGSWAPA
+170 LGGSWAPA

-191 VWRQVAPRPAAAGSA
+191 VWRQVAPRPA
-206 PPAGLG
+206 
-212 APAPDPPGSLSA
+212 
-224 AGAEA
+224 
-229 RGLDPPAASDLPAEA
+229 RHDPPAAPDLPAGA
-244 AAPPGQGLPWRSGL
+244 AAPAPGQGLPWRSRL

-280 APLFQAH
+280 SPLFQAH

-300 FSLTQLVSTLGL
+300 FSLTQLGSTLGL

-331 ACTAGLLALAVAPL
+331 ACTAGLLALAVAPM

-427 ALGVSVRRGQVVWA
+427 ALGVSVRRGEVV
-441 AGPRSD
+441 
-447 GRQPRCRRR
+447 

>member
-1 VTGRPRVGRPPGR
+1 VRGGPDTARPPGR
-14 QRPGGGA
+14 RGPGGGA
-21 LVLALILV
+21 LAAVLVLV

-48 RDLGLSGTAAGALT
+48 RDLGLSGTAAGVLT

-69 GLFAPV
+69 GVFAPV
-75 AARLAARFGVDR
+75 AARLAARFGVGR
-87 VVAWALVVLGAGT
+87 VVAASLVVLGAGT
-100 LARAVGGAAGL
+100 LARAAGGAAWL
-111 FAATF
+111 FAAT
-116 LAGIGLAVGGAL
+116 LVAGAGLAVGGAL
-128 LPGIVKAHFA
+128 LPGIVKAHFPE
-138 ADRAATVTGLYT
+138 DRAATVTGLYT

-178 LAVWALPA
+178 LALWALPA
-186 VAALA
+186 VATLA
-191 VWRQVAPRPAAAGSA
+191 VWRRVAVADPDRPPGEAGRAEAGPAELPAAGPRPGEPRTGELRPGEPRAGGRAVAPDG
-206 PPAGLG
+206 
-212 APAPDPPGSLSA
+212 
-224 AGAEA
+224 
-229 RGLDPPAASDLPAEA
+229 
-244 AAPPGQGLPWRSGL
+244 GLPWRSGL

-271 LFYASLTWL
+271 LFYAALTWL
-280 APLFQAH
+280 SPLYQAR

-300 FSLTQLVSTLGL
+300 FSLAQLVATLGL

-317 RTGDRRPWIALAVS
+317 RTGDRRPWIALSVG
-331 ACTAGLLALAVAPL
+331 ACTAGLLLVAVAPL
-345 AAPWLVAAVIGFGTG
+345 AAPWPVAALIGFGVG
-360 GMFAMALTLLVDA
+360 GQFAMALTLLVDV

-378 ASRRLSGMAFLVG
+378 ASQRLSGMAFLVG

-414 AFLALVAVGVVTL
+414 AFLALTGIGVVTL
-427 ALGVSVRRGQVVWA
+427 ALGVSVRRGPVV
-441 AGPRSD
+441 
-447 GRQPRCRRR
+447 

>member
-1 VTGRPRVGRPPGR
+1 
-14 QRPGGGA
+14 
-21 LVLALILV
+21 LVLV

-48 RDLGLSGTAAGALT
+48 HDLGLSGTGAGVLT
-62 ALPVVCL
+62 ALPVLCL
-69 GLFAPV
+69 GLFAP
-75 AARLAARFGVDR
+75 AAAWLAGRFGVDR

-100 LARAVGGAAGL
+100 LVRALGGAAVL

-128 LPGIVKAHFA
+128 LPGIVKAHFP

-186 VAALA
+186 AAALL
-191 VWRQVAPRPAAAGSA
+191 VWRQVAAAAGPGRPAAGPESPGASGADAAGGHEGSRG
-206 PPAGLG
+206 PAAEP
-212 APAPDPPGSLSA
+212 APAEG
-224 AGAEA
+224 G
-229 RGLDPPAASDLPAEA
+229 
-244 AAPPGQGLPWRSGL
+244 GLPWRSGL

-271 LFYASLTWL
+271 LFYAALTWL
-280 APLFQAH
+280 SPLYRAQ

-294 GALLAV
+294 GLLLAV
-300 FSLTQLVSTLGL
+300 FSLSQLVATLGL
-312 PVLAD
+312 PALAD
-317 RTGDRRPWIALAVS
+317 RTGDRRPWTALAVG
-331 ACTAGLLALAVAPL
+331 ACTAGLLVVAVAPM
-345 AAPWLVAAVIGFGTG
+345 AAPWLAAAVIGFGAG
-360 GMFAMALTLLVDA
+360 GQFAMALTLLVDT

-378 ASRRLSGMAFLVG
+378 ASQRLSGMAFLVG

-396 AGPAAVGGLY
+396 AGPAAVGVLH
-406 DATGGFTA
+406 DVTGGFTA
-414 AFLALVAVGVVTL
+414 AFLALTVIGVVTL
-427 ALGVSVRRGQVVWA
+427 ALGVSVRRGAVV
-441 AGPRSD
+441 
-447 GRQPRCRRR
+447 

>member
-1 VTGRPRVGRPPGR
+1 VRPPG
-14 QRPGGGA
+14 QQPGGGVLVAA
-21 LVLALILV
+21 LVLV

-48 RDLGLSGTAAGALT
+48 RDLGLSGTGAGVLT
-62 ALPVVCL
+62 ALPVLCL
-69 GLFAPV
+69 GLFAP
-75 AARLAARFGVDR
+75 AAAWLAGRFGVDR

-128 LPGIVKAHFA
+128 LPGIVKAHFP

-186 VAALA
+186 AAALA
-191 VWRQVAPRPAAAGSA
+191 VWRQVAPLAGSGSGSASGAGSRSATPDAEGA
-206 PPAGLG
+206 PP
-212 APAPDPPGSLSA
+212 
-224 AGAEA
+224 
-229 RGLDPPAASDLPAEA
+229 RG
-244 AAPPGQGLPWRSGL
+244 GLPWRSGL

-271 LFYASLTWL
+271 LFYAALTWL
-280 APLFQAH
+280 SPLYQAH
-287 GWSAERA
+287 GWSGERA
-294 GALLAV
+294 GLLLAV
-300 FSLTQLVSTLGL
+300 FSLAQLVATLGL
-312 PVLAD
+312 PALAD
-317 RTGDRRPWIALAVS
+317 RTGDRRPWTALAVG
-331 ACTAGLLALAVAPL
+331 ACTAGLLVLAVAPL

-360 GMFAMALTLLVDA
+360 GQFAMALTLLVDA

-396 AGPAAVGGLY
+396 AGPAAVGVLY

-414 AFLALVAVGVVTL
+414 SFLALTVIGAVTL
-427 ALGVSVRRGQVVWA
+427 ALGVSVRRGAVV
-441 AGPRSD
+441 
-447 GRQPRCRRR
+447 

>member
-1 VTGRPRVGRPPGR
+1 
-14 QRPGGGA
+14 
-21 LVLALILV
+21 LVLV

-69 GLFAPV
+69 GLFAPL
-75 AARLAARFGVDR
+75 AARLAGRFGVDR

-116 LAGIGLAVGGAL
+116 VAGIGLAVGGAL
-128 LPGIVKAHFA
+128 LPGIVKANFA
-138 ADRAATVTGLYT
+138 ADRAATVTGMYT

-170 FGGSWAPA
+170 LGGSWAPA

-191 VWRQVAPRPAAAGSA
+191 VWRQVAA
-206 PPAGLG
+206 PAG
-212 APAPDPPGSLSA
+212 PG
-224 AGAEA
+224 GP
-229 RGLDPPAASDLPAEA
+229 GPAEA
-244 AAPPGQGLPWRSGL
+244 SPPARGGLPWRSGL

-280 APLFQAH
+280 SPLFQAR

-300 FSLTQLVSTLGL
+300 FSLTQLVATLGL

-317 RTGDRRPWIALAVS
+317 RTGDRRPWIALSVS

-360 GMFAMALTLLVDA
+360 GQFAMALTLLVDA

-378 ASRRLSGMAFLVG
+378 AARRLSGMAFLVG

-414 AFLALVAVGVVTL
+414 AFLALTAVGVVTL
-427 ALGVSVRRGQVVWA
+427 ALGVSVRRGAVV
-441 AGPRSD
+441 
-447 GRQPRCRRR
+447 

>member
-1 VTGRPRVGRPPGR
+1 MRRGARTVRPPGPR
-14 QRPGGGA
+14 QPGGGA
-21 LVLALILV
+21 LVLALALV

-48 RDLGLSGTAAGALT
+48 RDLRLSGAAAGALT

-75 AARLAARFGVDR
+75 AARLAGRFGVGR

-170 FGGSWAPA
+170 LGGSWAPA

-191 VWRQVAPRPAAAGSA
+191 VWRQVAATAGTG
-206 PPAGLG
+206 PPAGPEPLG
-212 APAPDPPGSLSA
+212 SRSAGGAGSRSASGAGSRSASPA
-224 AGAEA
+224 AEA
-229 RGLDPPAASDLPAEA
+229 SPPAR
-244 AAPPGQGLPWRSGL
+244 GGLPWRSGL

-280 APLFQAH
+280 SPLFQAR

-300 FSLTQLVSTLGL
+300 FSLTQLVATLGL

-360 GMFAMALTLLVDA
+360 GQFAMALTLLVDA

-414 AFLALVAVGVVTL
+414 AFLALSAVGVVTL
-427 ALGVSVRRGQVVWA
+427 ALGVSIRRGAVV
-441 AGPRSD
+441 
-447 GRQPRCRRR
+447 

>member
-1 VTGRPRVGRPPGR
+1 
-14 QRPGGGA
+14 
-21 LVLALILV
+21 LVLV

-48 RDLGLSGTAAGALT
+48 HDLGLSGTGAGVLT
-62 ALPVVCL
+62 ALPVLCL
-69 GLFAPV
+69 GLFAP
-75 AARLAARFGVDR
+75 AAAWLAGRFGVDR

-100 LARAVGGAAGL
+100 LARAVGGAAVL

-128 LPGIVKAHFA
+128 LPGIVKAHFP

-186 VAALA
+186 AAALL
-191 VWRQVAPRPAAAGSA
+191 VWRRVAAAGSRG
-206 PPAGLG
+206 PAAEP
-212 APAPDPPGSLSA
+212 APA
-224 AGAEA
+224 AG
-229 RGLDPPAASDLPAEA
+229 G
-244 AAPPGQGLPWRSGL
+244 GLPWRSGL

-271 LFYASLTWL
+271 LFYAALTWL
-280 APLFQAH
+280 SPLYRAH

-294 GALLAV
+294 GLLLAV
-300 FSLTQLVSTLGL
+300 FSLTQLVATLGL
-312 PVLAD
+312 PALAD
-317 RTGDRRPWIALAVS
+317 RTGDRRPWTALAVG
-331 ACTAGLLALAVAPL
+331 ACTAGLLVVAVAPM
-345 AAPWLVAAVIGFGTG
+345 AAPWLAAAVIGFGTG
-360 GMFAMALTLLVDA
+360 GQFAMALTLLVDT

-396 AGPAAVGGLY
+396 AGPAAVGVLH

-414 AFLALVAVGVVTL
+414 AFLALTVIGVVTL
-427 ALGVSVRRGQVVWA
+427 ALGVSVRRGAVV
-441 AGPRSD
+441 
-447 GRQPRCRRR
+447 

>member
-1 VTGRPRVGRPPGR
+1 VRGRPHAVRPPGR
-14 QRPGGGA
+14 RQPGGGA
-21 LVLALILV
+21 LVLALVLV

-48 RDLGLSGTAAGALT
+48 RDLRLSGTGAGALT

-75 AARLAARFGVDR
+75 AARLAGRFGVDR

-116 LAGIGLAVGGAL
+116 VAGIGLAVGGAL

-170 FGGSWAPA
+170 LGGAWAPA

-191 VWRQVAPRPAAAGSA
+191 VWRRVAVPAGPGPPGPGPAGEAS
-206 PPAGLG
+206 PPA
-212 APAPDPPGSLSA
+212 
-224 AGAEA
+224 
-229 RGLDPPAASDLPAEA
+229 RG
-244 AAPPGQGLPWRSGL
+244 GLPWRSGL

-280 APLFQAH
+280 SPLFQAR

-300 FSLTQLVSTLGL
+300 FSLTQLVATLGL

-317 RTGDRRPWIALAVS
+317 RTGDRRPWIALSVS

-360 GMFAMALTLLVDA
+360 GQFAMALTLLVDA

-414 AFLALVAVGVVTL
+414 AFLALTVIGVVTL
-427 ALGVSVRRGQVVWA
+427 ALGVSVRRGAVV
-441 AGPRSD
+441 
-447 GRQPRCRRR
+447 

>member
-1 VTGRPRVGRPPGR
+1 VKGRPRAVRPPGR
-14 QRPGGGA
+14 RPGGGA
-21 LVLALILV
+21 LVLALVLV

-48 RDLGLSGTAAGALT
+48 HDLGLSGTGAGVLT
-62 ALPVVCL
+62 ALPVLCL
-69 GLFAPV
+69 GLFAP
-75 AARLAARFGVDR
+75 AAAWLASRFGVDR

-100 LARAVGGAAGL
+100 LARALGGAAVL

-128 LPGIVKAHFA
+128 LPGIVKAHFP

-186 VAALA
+186 AAALL
-191 VWRQVAPRPAAAGSA
+191 VWRQVAAPGRPAAE
-206 PPAGLG
+206 P
-212 APAPDPPGSLSA
+212 APA
-224 AGAEA
+224 AG
-229 RGLDPPAASDLPAEA
+229 G
-244 AAPPGQGLPWRSGL
+244 GLPWRSGL

-271 LFYASLTWL
+271 LFYAALTWL
-280 APLFQAH
+280 SPLYRAR

-294 GALLAV
+294 GLLLAV
-300 FSLTQLVSTLGL
+300 FSLTQLVATLGL
-312 PVLAD
+312 PALAD
-317 RTGDRRPWIALAVS
+317 RTGDRRPWTALAVG
-331 ACTAGLLALAVAPL
+331 ACTAGLLVVAVAPM
-345 AAPWLVAAVIGFGTG
+345 AAPWLAAAVIGFGTG
-360 GMFAMALTLLVDA
+360 GQFAMALTLLVDT

-396 AGPAAVGGLY
+396 AGPAAVGVLH
-406 DATGGFTA
+406 DVTGGFTA
-414 AFLALVAVGVVTL
+414 AFLALTVIGVVTL
-427 ALGVSVRRGQVVWA
+427 ALGVSVRRGAVV
-441 AGPRSD
+441 
-447 GRQPRCRRR
+447 

>member
-1 VTGRPRVGRPPGR
+1 VKGRQPPVRPPGR
-14 QRPGGGA
+14 RRPGGGA
-21 LVLALILV
+21 LVLALVLV

-48 RDLGLSGTAAGALT
+48 HDLGLSGTGAGVLT
-62 ALPVVCL
+62 ALPVLCL
-69 GLFAPV
+69 GLFAP
-75 AARLAARFGVDR
+75 AAAWLAGRFGVDR

-100 LARAVGGAAGL
+100 LARALGGAAVL

-128 LPGIVKAHFA
+128 LPGIVKAHFP

-186 VAALA
+186 AAALLVWRRVAA
-191 VWRQVAPRPAAAGSA
+191 RGRPAAQPTPAPGDGPWSPGLAAEPA
-206 PPAGLG
+206 PPAGG
-212 APAPDPPGSLSA
+212 
-224 AGAEA
+224 
-229 RGLDPPAASDLPAEA
+229 
-244 AAPPGQGLPWRSGL
+244 GLPWRSGL

-271 LFYASLTWL
+271 LFYAALTWL
-280 APLFQAH
+280 SPLYRAH

-294 GALLAV
+294 GLLLAV
-300 FSLTQLVSTLGL
+300 FSLAQLVATLGL
-312 PVLAD
+312 PALAD
-317 RTGDRRPWIALAVS
+317 RTGDRRPWTALAVG
-331 ACTAGLLALAVAPL
+331 ACTAGLLVVAVAPM
-345 AAPWLVAAVIGFGTG
+345 AAPWLAAAVIGFGTG
-360 GMFAMALTLLVDA
+360 GQFAMALTLLVDT

-396 AGPAAVGGLY
+396 AGPAAVGVLH

-414 AFLALVAVGVVTL
+414 AFLALTVIGVVTL
-427 ALGVSVRRGQVVWA
+427 ALGVSVRRGAVV
-441 AGPRSD
+441 
-447 GRQPRCRRR
+447 